1 MLHLFGEIFQ
11 SSKKFKCYLLLACW
25 VFLLASLVIVGEYHQ
40 GKRDVKYLDD
50 IAQLTDFLDKVC
62 DDVYNELSKDA
73 LLRAQL
79 ESIENLVNDK
89 IKHGFVTSGPT
100 MKPAARL
107 EGGPTNSLKGR
118 TSRNPRDTTL
128 VQCWCH
134 ECTNAFLSNGVR
146 YHHSRL
152 IVPLTG
158 SYNLYSFLSLRGSN
172 NSAEHDSPPNETLFK
187 HAIYR
192 YNVKSGHDMEL
203 VSSVQPLL
211 SAIRAFSTP
220 LLRLEHLHAGDEISV
235 KISGI
240 FERHVCKKNGF
251 FGLHMI

>member
-1 MLHLFGEIFQ
+1 MFPEPTESPGSVTTTLDTV
-11 SSKKFKCYLLLACW
+11 ST
-25 VFLLASLVIVGEYHQ
+25 VFLVITTS
-40 GKRDVKYLDD
+40 R
-50 IAQLTDFLDKVC
+50 FC

-79 ESIENLVNDK
+79 ESKENLVNDK

-100 MKPAARL
+100 KKPAARL
-107 EGGPTNSLKGR
+107 VGEPINPLKGR

-146 YHHSRL
+146 YHHGRL

-158 SYNLYSFLSLRGSN
+158 SYNLYSSLSLRGI
-172 NSAEHDSPPNETLFK
+172 NSSEEHGSLLNGTFFK

-192 YNVKSGHDMEL
+192 YNVKNGHDVEL
-203 VSSVQPLL
+203 VSSVQPPL
-211 SAIRAFSTP
+211 SANRAFSTP
-220 LLRLEHLHAGDEISV
+220 LLRLEHLHAGEEISV

-240 FERHVCKKNGF
+240 FERHVCTEDDF